1 MAFHFIA
8 LGSVGG
14 RRIAR
19 HYASEG
25 KLDKEPLRAFMA
37 KTKGMLGIHKIQT
50 DSTSW
55 QSVVD
60 RDSYFADVLVTRD
73 ADEFIHKYRLLRRL
87 QYLQEWAD
95 YYGEELSRGGI
106 MNFRVL
112 CELTDTNRE
121 IREIEKELY
130 HRGGVI
136 RKEDGN
142 HDV

>member
-14 RRIAR
+14 RRIAW
-19 HYASEG
+19 HYASEE
-25 KLDKEPLRAFMA
+25 KLDKETLRAFIA
-37 KTKGMLGIHKIQT
+37 KAKDIVDGIHRL
-50 DSTSW
+50 STPSISW

-60 RDSYFADVLVTRD
+60 RDSYFDDVLVTRD
-73 ADEFIHKYRLLRRL
+73 ADEFIRKYLLLDRLR
-87 QYLQEWAD
+87 YLQRWVNDMSRFTGFYIQRDLAD
-95 YYGEELSRGGI
+95 A
-106 MNFRVL
+106 
-112 CELTDTNRE
+112 TRE

-136 RKEDGN
+136 RKEDVN

>member
-8 LGSVGG
+8 LESVGG
-14 RRIAR
+14 RRIAW

-25 KLDKEPLRAFMA
+25 KLDKETLRAFVA
-37 KTKGMLGIHKIQT
+37 KTKGMTGGIHKIQT

-73 ADEFIHKYRLLRRL
+73 ADEFIRKCRLLDRL
-87 QYLQEWAD
+87 RYLQRWVDDMSGFTGFYIQRDLAD
-95 YYGEELSRGGI
+95 AK
-106 MNFRVL
+106 
-112 CELTDTNRE
+112 RE

>member
-8 LGSVGG
+8 LESVGG
-14 RRIAR
+14 RRIAW
-19 HYASEG
+19 HYASEE
-25 KLDKEPLRAFMA
+25 KLDKETLRAFIEKA
-37 KTKGMLGIHKIQT
+37 KGMTGGIHKIQT

-60 RDSYFADVLVTRD
+60 RDSYFDGVLVTRD
-73 ADEFIHKYRLLRRL
+73 ADEFIRKCRLLDRL
-87 QYLQEWAD
+87 RYLQRWVDDMIGFTGFYIQRDLAD
-95 YYGEELSRGGI
+95 AK
-106 MNFRVL
+106 
-112 CELTDTNRE
+112 RE
-121 IREIEKELY
+121 MREIEKELY

>member
-8 LGSVGG
+8 LESVGG
-14 RRIAR
+14 RRIAW

-25 KLDKEPLRAFMA
+25 KLDKETLGAFVA
-37 KTKGMLGIHKIQT
+37 KAKGMTGGIHKIQT

-73 ADEFIHKYRLLRRL
+73 ADEFIRKCRLLDRL
-87 QYLQEWAD
+87 RYLQRWVDDMSGFTGFYIQRDLAD
-95 YYGEELSRGGI
+95 AK
-106 MNFRVL
+106 
-112 CELTDTNRE
+112 RE

>member
-1 MAFHFIA
+1 
-8 LGSVGG
+8 
-14 RRIAR
+14 
-19 HYASEG
+19 
-25 KLDKEPLRAFMA
+25 
-37 KTKGMLGIHKIQT
+37 IHKIQT

-73 ADEFIHKYRLLRRL
+73 ADEFIRKCRLLDRL
-87 QYLQEWAD
+87 RYLQRWVDDMSGFTGFYIQRDLAD
-95 YYGEELSRGGI
+95 AK
-106 MNFRVL
+106 
-112 CELTDTNRE
+112 RE